1 MSPAFSVARPGTLTS
16 ARSSGPLSATSTIY
30 SGSVGR
36 RVLGRPVLVS
46 HPSESVHRPAKGVAD
61 ASGRSLLRVRRRSV
75 YGAALD
81 EQAHEYDESYAH
93 QEDGPPVIR
102 YPLGD
107 A

>member
-1 MSPAFSVARPGTLTS
+1 VTGLTH
-16 ARSSGPLSATSTIY
+16 
-30 SGSVGR
+30 
-36 RVLGRPVLVS
+36 

-61 ASGRSLLRVRRRSV
+61 ASGRSLLRVRRGSV
-75 YGAALD
+75 DGAALD